1 MVTDLSN
8 VGTIAVKM
16 KSYPSHQTVCESEP
30 KMSLKTKGLTENPF
44 KQQLDNIHQEE
55 MQYWKELLIKLLER
69 PKKGGSAK
77 GMATQEVCG
86 QLSNL
91 GGTRTTEKS
100 MAN

>member
-8 VGTIAVKM
+8 VRTIAVKM
-16 KSYPSHQTVCESEP
+16 KSYPRHQTVRESEP
-30 KMSLKTKGLTENPF
+30 KMSLKTKGLTEHLF

-55 MQYWKELLIKLLER
+55 IQYWEELLMKLLER

-91 GGTRTTEKS
+91 GGTRTTERS